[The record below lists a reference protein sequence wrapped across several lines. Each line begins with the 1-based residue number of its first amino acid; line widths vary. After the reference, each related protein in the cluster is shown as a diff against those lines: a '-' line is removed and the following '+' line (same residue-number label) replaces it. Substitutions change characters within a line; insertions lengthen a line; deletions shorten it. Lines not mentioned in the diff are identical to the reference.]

1 MERETP
7 PKIIFI
13 DDDTFLLESVAE
25 LLTDDGF
32 TVYPFSNG
40 SDAFDKF
47 LAEPVDVV
55 LTDIKMPTISGI
67 ELLEKIHAIDQETPV
82 ILTTGYAEV
91 DLAVEAIQKGAFDF
105 IIKPYKFP
113 YLIHA
118 INKGVDHKKMKRI
131 EKNYKTELENS
142 VKERT
147 RELTVALQM
156 LKNMSNVVIE
166 RLTAAAELRD
176 EDTGMHISRI
186 GLYSN
191 KIAHALG
198 MPNDFIETI
207 TIASAMH
214 DVGKIGIPDAILLKP
229 APLTPEEFQIMKTH
243 TTIGEKIV
251 RGTPYPLLQM
261 AASIALNHHERWDG
275 TGYPNNLRGEQIP
288 IEGRIV
294 ILADQYDAL
303 RSIRPYKPPF
313 DHERTCRII
322 TEGDGR
328 TKPEHF
334 DPRVLQ
340 VFQQTSAIF
349 EDIFNN
355 FQDSAPGTYP
365 ARSNPAVLCAPYKS
379 S

>member
-13 DDDTFLLESVAE
+13 DDDAFLLESVAE

-55 LTDIKMPTISGI
+55 LTDIKMPLISGI

-105 IIKPYKFP
+105 IVKPYKFP

-118 INKGVDHKKMKRI
+118 INKGVEHKKLKRF
-131 EKNYKTELENS
+131 EKNYKTKLENT
-142 VKERT
+142 VKDRT

-156 LKNMSNVVIE
+156 LKNMSKVVIE
-166 RLTAAAELRD
+166 RLTAAAEFRD
-176 EDTGMHISRI
+176 EDTGTHISRI

-191 KIAHALG
+191 KIAHTLG

-214 DVGKIGIPDAILLKP
+214 DVGKIGIPDSILLKP
-229 APLTPEEFQIMKTH
+229 GPLTPDEFQIIKTH

-275 TGYPNNLRGEQIP
+275 TGYPHNLRGDQIP
-288 IEGRIV
+288 MEGRIV
-294 ILADQYDAL
+294 MLADQYDAL

-313 DHERTCRII
+313 DHEQTCRII

-328 TKPEHF
+328 TRPEHF

-340 VFQQTSAIF
+340 VFQQTSASF
-349 EDIFNN
+349 EDIFDNY
-355 FQDSAPGTYP
+355 QDSALATDP
-365 ARSNPAVLCAPYKS
+365 ASPNPAVPCAPYKS

>member
-1 MERETP
+1 MERETQ
-7 PKIIFI
+7 PKIIFV

-25 LLTDDGF
+25 LLTEDGF

-40 SDAFDKF
+40 YDAFEKF
-47 LAEPVDVV
+47 LTEPVDVV
-55 LTDIKMPTISGI
+55 LSDIKMPVISGI

-118 INKGVDHKKMKRI
+118 INKGVNHKKMKRI
-131 EKNYKTELENS
+131 EKNYKAELENT
-142 VKERT
+142 VKVRT
-147 RELTVALQM
+147 QELTVALQ
-156 LKNMSNVVIE
+156 LLENMSKVIIE
-166 RLTAAAELRD
+166 RLTTAAELRD
-176 EDTGMHISRI
+176 EDTGLHVSRI
-186 GLYSN
+186 GLYAN
-191 KIAHALG
+191 KTARTLG
-198 MPNDFIETI
+198 MPDDFIETI

-229 APLTPEEFQIMKTH
+229 APLTPEEFQIIKTH

-251 RGTPYPLLQM
+251 GGTPYPLLQM

-275 TGYPNNLRGEQIP
+275 TGYPNNLRGAQIP

-294 ILADQYDAL
+294 MLADQYDAL

-313 DHERTCRII
+313 DHDKACRII
-322 TEGDGR
+322 IEGDGR

-340 VFQQTSAIF
+340 AFQKTSAAFKNIF
-349 EDIFNN
+349 
-355 FQDSAPGTYP
+355 DSYHDSGLGT
-365 ARSNPAVLCAPYKS
+365 ARQGLSLPPLEHLTN
-379 S
+379 